1 MCKHNWLRTF
11 ICRPSGLVQNSLACS
26 QNIKYWII
34 HNCLISNRLRT
45 GCRRRSIS
53 RTFLT
58 SLSLWLSPVQ
68 RQSHTQ
74 WEIKR
79 YYSQHRRE
87 QLQVLLFF
95 KNFFFS
101 PIKRTKNLYFLF
113 WTATVALA
121 ITNKVARERGTKGN
135 CHSGG
140 NNNVTVHPTHSSEPR
155 LLQCCWTSKNRSI
168 CPECLSNCCLCLS
181 AIPTSV
187 RNNSPLSL
195 RGGERKPLTLQWLCN
210 HVACRTQSRGFTA
223 LFQPLLLTICTSNK
237 SFCWYTN
244 LHRYW

>member
-1 MCKHNWLRTF
+1 MVLVSLFAEGPLRSLIEIHKSVYSSWIKAAGGLLVRRISWKDLGSQMAGLCCKSPFSVSLQIMHSGAPVEVLFRYTDSVVLFLAPQRPENQKHLSLEKKKNKTGRTTLMCKHNWLRTF

-95 KNFFFS
+95 KNFFS
-101 PIKRTKNLYFLF
+101 
-113 WTATVALA
+113 
-121 ITNKVARERGTKGN
+121 
-135 CHSGG
+135 H
-140 NNNVTVHPTHSSEPR
+140 
-155 LLQCCWTSKNRSI
+155 Q
-168 CPECLSNCCLCLS
+168 
-181 AIPTSV
+181 
-187 RNNSPLSL
+187 
-195 RGGERKPLTLQWLCN
+195 
-210 HVACRTQSRGFTA
+210 
-223 LFQPLLLTICTSNK
+223 
-237 SFCWYTN
+237 
-244 LHRYW
+244 